1 MAPSCRLK
9 VQELEKVNCKVFLL
23 IAGLVLS
30 AATAAETRQERGKRA
45 VDESLRALGGDAYL
59 RMEDRI
65 EMGRAYSFY
74 REQLSGLSVAK
85 IYTRYLTPSPGK
97 LAVRERDSFG
107 KVDARSAE
115 LKESSAVLF
124 AEDGAWEITFRGARP
139 LEDKRYAN
147 YQDSTLRNILY
158 ILRQRLKEP
167 GLEYYSQGSDFW
179 ENRPVEIVDI
189 TDAENLTVKVY
200 FDSSTKLP
208 VRQVFRRRN
217 PEYKDFDTEVTI
229 FGKYRDVGGGV
240 KWPCTIERVRNGEKI
255 FQMYSDSVEIN
266 KNLTDNLFTL
276 PGNIKVLPKAK

>member
-1 MAPSCRLK
+1 MNGK
-9 VQELEKVNCKVFLL
+9 VLL
-23 IAGLVLS
+23 MLIGVALS
-30 AATAAETRQERGKRA
+30 SANGAETRQDRGKRVVEEA
-45 VDESLRALGGDAYL
+45 LRALGGDAYL
-59 RMEDRI
+59 HMEDRI

-74 REQLSGLSVAK
+74 REELSGLSVAK
-85 IYTRYLTPSPGK
+85 IYTRYLTPTPGK
-97 LAVRERDSFG
+97 IAVRERDSFG

-124 AEDGAWEITFRGARP
+124 TEDSAWEITFRGARP
-139 LEDKRYAN
+139 LEDKRYTN
-147 YQDSTLRNILY
+147 YQDSMLRNILY
-158 ILRQRLKEP
+158 ILRQRLQEP
-167 GLEYYSQGSDFW
+167 GLTFYSQGSDFW

-189 TDAENLTVKVY
+189 TDAANLTVTVS

-229 FGKYRDVGGGV
+229 FAKYRDVGDGV
-240 KWPCTIERVRNGEKI
+240 KWPCTIERERNGEKV
-255 FQMYSDSVEIN
+255 FQMYSDSVQVN